1 MACLDHE
8 GYIEGRH
15 IIPLRLNHQL
25 RLFCSVGLE
34 NVMRMEGDQSDINLG
49 ETKFSDSIQLLIR
62 ITYTPRGHHEVD
74 MATDTAGLSYKWV
87 TCKGT

>member
-8 GYIEGRH
+8 EYIEGRH

-25 RLFCSVGLE
+25 RLFCSGGLE

-49 ETKFSDSIQLLIR
+49 EIKFNDSILLIIR

-74 MATDTAGLSYKWV
+74 TAMDTAGLSYMWV
-87 TCKGT
+87 IYRGT